1 MARSKSSQ
9 RAVAHE
15 DKLKQ
20 RRDARHP
27 DRHGHDSDDVDL
39 LSPAGTEV
47 ASPSQGARTPTGNT
61 SLGTSPKRQSKKS
74 ALPRDESV
82 VEDNSTALASKRA
95 RSAADGQA
103 SAPSAS
109 CLSDS
114 AKLDRILQLAEHHTV
129 RLDTQSVALE
139 DLQRRVAAL
148 ELVPKPPLPAAAPST
163 SSLPT
168 PPPQC
173 SAMRNPS
180 SLPTPPPQ
188 WPPLRTTSSL
198 PTSPAPQGSV
208 MPPRP
213 PMGSRS

>member
-1 MARSKSSQ
+1 MARSKCSQ

-20 RRDARHP
+20 RRDARHA

-39 LSPAGTEV
+39 LSPAGTEL
-47 ASPSQGARTPTGNT
+47 ASPSQGARTPTGT
-61 SLGTSPKRQSKKS
+61 TPLGTSPKRQSKKS

-82 VEDNSTALASKRA
+82 VKDKSIALASKRA
-95 RSAADGQA
+95 RSVLMVKLVLPVLRVCLTV
-103 SAPSAS
+103 PSSTDWPNITQCAW
-109 CLSDS
+109 
-114 AKLDRILQLAEHHTV
+114 ILK
-129 RLDTQSVALE
+129 S
-139 DLQRRVAAL
+139 
-148 ELVPKPPLPAAAPST
+148 PLLAAAPST

-173 SAMRNPS
+173 SALRTPS

-188 WPPLRTTSSL
+188 WPRTTSSL
-198 PTSPAPQGSV
+198 PTPPAPQGSA

-213 PMGSRS
+213 P